1 VLVVVW
7 VWVCS
12 HLDFPS
18 VLWLENRLRG
28 YGKSFLVVS
37 HDRELLNN
45 VTTGTILIEDKQ
57 LKYYNCG
64 FKEFEKTKANED
76 KKKAEEIEKFLAKNR
91 NADPSTML
99 GREKAIKKQ
108 WVDNYQAHM
117 VALQGKVSA
126 FPFPLPPTSCPF
138 PFSLSL
144 AVLLSL
150 PLT

>member
-1 VLVVVW
+1 MTGRTRAPAGARASFPALISFFRLRFWLSVVVW
-7 VWVCS
+7 CS

-64 FKEFEKTKANED
+64 FKEFEKQKANED
-76 KKKAEEIEKFLAKNR
+76 KKKEEEI
-91 NADPSTML
+91 
-99 GREKAIKKQ
+99 
-108 WVDNYQAHM
+108 
-117 VALQGKVSA
+117 
-126 FPFPLPPTSCPF
+126 
-138 PFSLSL
+138 
-144 AVLLSL
+144 
-150 PLT
+150 